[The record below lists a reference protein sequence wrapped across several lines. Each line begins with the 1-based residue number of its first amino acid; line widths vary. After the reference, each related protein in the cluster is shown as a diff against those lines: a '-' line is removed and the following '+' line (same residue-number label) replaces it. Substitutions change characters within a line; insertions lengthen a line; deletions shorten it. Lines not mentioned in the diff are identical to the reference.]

1 MLQFSFRRPLSLVA
15 AGCLVASAVS
25 TLVLS
30 QFTPASA
37 ARTKAAKFAV
47 CHRTNAIKNPYRL
60 INVAWSSVDPNGT
73 GHDNVS
79 HDGPVFNVS
88 NPIASHGTT
97 PRDSGL
103 GSEAGG
109 SNNRWGDIFNA
120 VKGPGNGNSNSNNW
134 TTAGQ
139 AIFNGATFTIGSVT
153 KKACRAMTATEFI
166 KAEKEE
172 NPNRPMSQIMGDLDD
187 QGASEDAALVQ
198 ALGGG
203 SFSSWYTANGGGSED
218 PNQVTSLIAAK
229 NPSVTTEPPTNVL
242 ASSATLNGTITT
254 QGTSMVWYFEWSSN
268 VNWRNDPVNS
278 GVTPNETNQSAATTT
293 SGNVTAGIT
302 GLTSGTTYYYR
313 TVGVATSGSAV
324 DNTLVETYL
333 YGVVKQFVF
342 GAPAAPTINS
352 LTCGNTKITVAFTA
366 NANVTNVTG
375 YEYSVDGAAYQN
387 SGVNG
392 ATLAGSASSSFD
404 ITGLTNGV
412 NVLVAIRAITSSL
425 KGIDSVAVV
434 GSACGDPTPVTEAA
448 THVQKESAT
457 INGTVTANGATT
469 GVTFTWGTDSG
480 LSGAATVTATPAS
493 LTPSDVLPV
502 SYNLTGLTGGTT
514 YYFRV
519 TATRAS
525 GGPWNGQILSFVTPN
540 VVLPETT
547 TQAATSVTTTSATL
561 NGTGTSNGA
570 TSSDT
575 SNVTFKWGTDPTLTQ
590 NTVTAAAQN
599 PLAYNAN
606 ATSVSA
612 ALTNLTPYT
621 TYYFRTFITR
631 GSDTAQGA
639 ILSFTTLPEPP
650 IAVTDPATSVTETTA
665 TLNGNGDPNLF
676 TSDVTFEWGTN
687 SSLSSNT
694 QIVNAAETPLPVGSS
709 PVPVT
714 FNLTGLTGGTTYY
727 FRVIVANPNGTSTGI
742 IRSFT
747 TLTPIAPSSGT
758 TTTTVPAPTTTVPA
772 PTTTVPAPTTT
783 VPAPTTTAP
792 TTVAPASTNEI
803 GRVIGTAWF
812 DTNRNNKRDSNEPLI
827 SSLPIE
833 LVPTG
838 ATAQSTNGVRK
849 TALSLITGI
858 DGSFD
863 FISVVPGTYRIVGN
877 LPTGYGIDKSWDT
890 TGNDDWSVN
899 VTVVAAKISRCDFA
913 AVGSASMS
921 GCYSGRVEASQL
933 AVTWDG
939 FDKKLGTTDD
949 ATFASP
955 ISNDCNFEIQGVP
968 TGKFEV
974 AAKNAEGAVVAK
986 ATMAVTPSGGTV
998 RSASLRV
1005 NAKIQEV
1012 LPQTGSRQMSDLMV
1026 LAMYALVTGTAI
1038 VVTSRRRRRL

>member
-1 MLQFSFRRPLSLVA
+1 MSLRRPLALVLA
-15 AGCLVASAVS
+15 VCLIASTAL

-30 QFTPASA
+30 QISPASA
-37 ARTKAAKFAV
+37 ARTKAAKFEV

-73 GHDNVS
+73 GHDNSS

-88 NPIASHGTT
+88 NPVGSHGTT

-109 SNNRWGDIFNA
+109 GNDRWGDIFNA

-139 AIFNGATFTIGSVT
+139 AIFNGTATFTINGVT
-153 KKACRAMTATEFI
+153 KKACRAMTANEFI

-172 NPNRPMSQIMGDLDD
+172 NPSKPMSQIMTDLDG
-187 QGASEDAALVQ
+187 QGASEDAALIQ

-203 SFSSWYTANGGGSED
+203 SFSSWYTNNGGGSED
-218 PNQVTSLIAAK
+218 PNLVTSLIAADS
-229 NPSVTTEPPTNVL
+229 PGVTTEPPTNI
-242 ASSATLNGTITT
+242 AATSATLNGTISP
-254 QGTSMVWYFEWSSN
+254 QGASMVWYFEWSSN
-268 VNWRNDPVNS
+268 VNWRNDPTSV
-278 GVTPNETNQSAATTT
+278 VPNETNPSSATTT
-293 SGNVTAGIT
+293 AGNVTSGLT
-302 GLTSGTTYYYR
+302 GLSSGTTYYYR
-313 TVGVATSGSAV
+313 TVGVVTTGSAS
-324 DNTLVETYL
+324 DDTLVETYL
-333 YGVVKQFVF
+333 YGAIKQFVN

-352 LTCGNTKITVAFTA
+352 LTCGNTKVTVAFTA

-392 ATLAGSASSSFD
+392 ATLAGGASATFD
-404 ITGLTNGV
+404 ISGLTNGV
-412 NVLVAIRAITSSL
+412 SVSVAIRAITSSV
-425 KGIDSVAVV
+425 KGIDSLAVT
-434 GSACGDPTPVTEAA
+434 GSACGDPDPVTQAA
-448 THVQKESAT
+448 TNVQKQTAT

-469 GVTFTWGTDSG
+469 GVTFTWGTDPQLG
-480 LSGAATVTATPAS
+480 GTPTTTSANPGS
-493 LTPSDVLPV
+493 LTPTDILPV
-502 SYNLTGLTGGTT
+502 SLNLTGLTGGTT

-519 TATRAS
+519 NATRAS

-540 VVLPETT
+540 VVLPVTT
-547 TQAATSVTTTSATL
+547 TTAATSVTTTSATL
-561 NGTGTSNGA
+561 NGTGTSNGP

-575 SNVTFKWGTDPTLTQ
+575 STVTFKWGTDPTLTN
-590 NTVTAAAQN
+590 NTVANAAQN
-599 PLAYNAN
+599 PLAST
-606 ATSVSA
+606 ATGTAVST
-612 ALTNLTPYT
+612 ALTNLIPYT

-631 GSDTAQGA
+631 GSDTAEGA

-650 IAVTDPATSVTETTA
+650 VAVTNPASSVTETTA

-676 TSDVTFEWGTN
+676 TSDVTFEWGTDPT
-687 SSLSSNT
+687 LSSNT
-694 QIVNAAETPLPVGSS
+694 QVVNAAETPLQVGAS

-714 FNLTGLTGGTTYY
+714 LNLTGLTGGITYY
-727 FRVIVANPNGTSTGI
+727 FRVIVTNTNGTSTGN

-747 TLTPIAPSSGT
+747 TLTPIAPAA
-758 TTTTVPAPTTTVPA
+758 TTTVPAPTTTTTVPATTTTPA
-772 PTTTVPAPTTT
+772 PTTTT
-783 VPAPTTTAP
+783 VP
-792 TTVAPASTNEI
+792 TTVAPAATNEI

-812 DTNRNNKRDSNEPLI
+812 DTNKNNKRDNNEPLI

-838 ATAQSTNGVRK
+838 ATSQAAGKVRK
-849 TALSLITGI
+849 TAMSMITGS

-863 FISVVPGTYRIVGN
+863 FASVIPGTYRIIGD
-877 LPTGYGIDKSWDT
+877 LPAGYGIDKSWDT
-890 TGNDDWSVN
+890 TGNDDWAVS
-899 VTVVAAKISRCDFA
+899 VTVVASKVARGDFA
-913 AVGSASMS
+913 AVGTASMS
-921 GCYSGRVEASQL
+921 GCYSGRTEARQM

-949 ATFASP
+949 ATFASA
-955 ISNDCNFEIQGVP
+955 IGNDCNFEVQGVP

-974 AAKNAEGAVVAK
+974 AAKSAEGEVVAK
-986 ATMAVTPSGGTV
+986 TTMAVTSSGGTV
-998 RSASLRV
+998 KTASLSV
-1005 NAKIQEV
+1005 NAKIQKV

-1026 LAMYALVTGTAI
+1026 LAMYALVTGAAI
-1038 VVTSRRRRRL
+1038 VMTSRRRRRLG